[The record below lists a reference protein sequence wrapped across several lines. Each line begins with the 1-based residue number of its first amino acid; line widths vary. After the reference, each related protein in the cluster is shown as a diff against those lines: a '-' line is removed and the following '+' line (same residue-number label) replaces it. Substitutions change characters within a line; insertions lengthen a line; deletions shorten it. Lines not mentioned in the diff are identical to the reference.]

1 MICVFLTDYC
11 FALTAEELNISVN
24 EFLIRFYEKV
34 SVARG
39 LADKPEGVLVF
50 HSVIKAG
57 FGIVREYE
65 EGVLRVKAEKGKIL
79 SSPNMSYTFIY

>member
-1 MICVFLTDYC
+1 MIYVFLTDYC
-11 FALTAEELNISVN
+11 FALTAEELNTSVN
-24 EFLIRFYEKV
+24 EFLVSFYEKV
-34 SVARG
+34 SAAKS

-50 HSVIKAG
+50 LSVIKAG